1 MEKIKIIYL
10 RKSQKDNANKNETL
24 EETLARHEHQLQ
36 EYAKKEFGHYIE
48 PKYVFREVVSGGDD
62 INERIEFLKV
72 LKLVEEGIVSHCLFL
87 DTARISRTGIY
98 GAGDIL
104 NIFYY
109 TNTLI
114 CTCDPAKIYNLN
126 DEYDKKFLEMEL
138 LQSADYLNY
147 VKKVFKRGREHSVKN
162 LGLYIG
168 SIAPYGYDRVKL
180 DKGFTLEAN
189 NDARAVKMIFEMCIK
204 GIGTPTI
211 ANKLNELEIKPS
223 KNDEWTNSMVKNIL
237 YNITYAG
244 YLTLDK
250 RKVVKRVKGRKL
262 KKTRPSNSNYKIY
275 KGKHKGIITLEEFYL
290 AKKTLKSYPTSKLPK
305 NKELKNPLSGIIKC
319 GLCKRA
325 IQRKHQSRKGS
336 KDVLFCALKSC
347 SNVSNELEEIEYA
360 ILRALEGY
368 LKDFKYFLDN
378 YEEETKKIVTGNI
391 KTINRAYKDIDKLN
405 TRLDSVME
413 AYELKDY
420 TREQYL
426 VRKKD
431 IENKIKALQDK
442 IKELEQNKQEDK
454 IIRYKKAIPKL
465 SLCVSN
471 YHSLNTENKNK
482 LLKTIIDK
490 VVYTK
495 EEKGTRGK
503 KEDFK
508 LKIYLKI

>member
-1 MEKIKIIYL
+1 MEKLKIMYL
-10 RKSQKDNANKNETL
+10 RKSQKDNTIKDETT
-24 EETLARHEHQLQ
+24 EETLARHEQQLQ
-36 EYAKKEFGHYIE
+36 EYALKEFGHYIE
-48 PKYVFREVVSGGDD
+48 PDLIFREVVSGGEDVS
-62 INERIEFLKV
+62 ERVEFLKV
-72 LKLVEEGIVSHCLFL
+72 LKLVEENKVSHCLFL

-98 GAGDIL
+98 GAGDII
-104 NIFYY
+104 NVFYY

-114 CTCDPAKIYNLN
+114 CTPSKNYDLSN
-126 DEYDKKFLEMEL
+126 EYDKKFLEMEL
-138 LQSADYLNY
+138 LQSAEFLNY

-204 GIGTPTI
+204 GMGTPTI

-290 AKKTLKSYPTSKLPK
+290 AQNLLKSYPISKLPK

-319 GLCKRA
+319 GLCSRA
-325 IQRKHQSRKGS
+325 IQRKYHSRKGTN
-336 KDVLFCALKSC
+336 DLLFCALKSC
-347 SNVSNELEEIEYA
+347 SNVSNDLVEVEDA

-368 LKDFKYFLDN
+368 LKEFRYFLDN
-378 YEEETKKIVTGNI
+378 YEEETKKIVVGNL
-391 KTINRAYKDIDKLN
+391 KTINKTHKDIDKLKL
-405 TRLDSVME
+405 RLDSVME

-420 TREQYL
+420 TREQFL
-426 VRKKD
+426 IRKKE
-431 IENKIKALQDK
+431 IEDK
-442 IKELEQNKQEDK
+442 IKELEDKVKVLENNKQEDQ

-465 SLCVSN
+465 SLCINN
-471 YHSLNTENKNK
+471 YHSLNIENKNK

-490 VVYTK
+490 VMYVK
-495 EEKGTRGK
+495 EEKSTKAK

-508 LKIYLKI
+508 LKLYLKI